1 MSMRE
6 FVSVV
11 FCRRC
16 GSRYTEINEW
26 TENGNAIIHC
36 RTCNNKAELPGFTLG
51 RCEVTKKELNVAR
64 NTCAG
69 KWDFE
74 K

>member
-1 MSMRE
+1 MGE

-16 GSRYTEINEW
+16 GSRYTEINDW
-26 TENGNAIIHC
+26 TQDGSAIVHC
-36 RTCNNKAELPGFTLG
+36 RSCNNKAELSGFTFG
-51 RCEVTKKELNVAR
+51 RCKVTKKELNVAR
-64 NTCAG
+64 STHAG